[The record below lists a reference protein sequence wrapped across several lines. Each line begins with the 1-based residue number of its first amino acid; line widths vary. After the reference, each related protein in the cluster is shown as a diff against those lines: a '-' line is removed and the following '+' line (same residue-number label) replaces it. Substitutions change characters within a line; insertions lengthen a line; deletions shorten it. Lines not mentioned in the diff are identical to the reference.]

1 MLADQELAV
10 INPDVIHRTAG
21 KPPGTAAGQ
30 PGRGRSVLPSGRHR
44 CARWCRLPSGVCCRS
59 RRSWRPAASPAQFAA
74 LQLHAPAMITLASS
88 ARDLPRPGESTAVIR
103 SDIGPEDHD
112 RRVRR
117 CFDSHSRRHDR
128 TFAVRSVRWRP
139 FSLERRRARRAEQYA
154 RRRSGWRR
162 AHWPGGSFPL
172 RWRRAP
178 GCLAH
183 SASSAVY
190 CATSRS
196 VFDAAKAADA
206 RVDLLPPPG
215 GRLDAAAQHV
225 DLGPAP
231 AQKPVVEVG
240 RPLRQ
245 RVDQTAAAL
254 DVCPEASSASAALEA
269 TIVA

>member
-1 MLADQELAV
+1 M
-10 INPDVIHRTAG
+10 
-21 KPPGTAAGQ
+21 
-30 PGRGRSVLPSGRHR
+30 
-44 CARWCRLPSGVCCRS
+44 
-59 RRSWRPAASPAQFAA
+59 
-74 LQLHAPAMITLASS
+74 
-88 ARDLPRPGESTAVIR
+88 
-103 SDIGPEDHD
+103 
-112 RRVRR
+112 
-117 CFDSHSRRHDR
+117 
-128 TFAVRSVRWRP
+128 RSVRWRP

-183 SASSAVY
+183 SASSAVH

-206 RVDLLPPPG
+206 RVDLLLPPG

-245 RVDQTAAAL
+245 RVDHSRCIGRVPGGQQPPRLRWRPRLWPERRHSGQPVRLPGSRAGPPRQRRGTSPSSAMRCFRKWPPPGRPRHLPIPRPASAPAERGRTPRRAAAEKL
-254 DVCPEASSASAALEA
+254 MECQPRQDTDGRRRGPAASAISRARLRA
-269 TIVA
+269 VRLASCRPCAWNKKLVA